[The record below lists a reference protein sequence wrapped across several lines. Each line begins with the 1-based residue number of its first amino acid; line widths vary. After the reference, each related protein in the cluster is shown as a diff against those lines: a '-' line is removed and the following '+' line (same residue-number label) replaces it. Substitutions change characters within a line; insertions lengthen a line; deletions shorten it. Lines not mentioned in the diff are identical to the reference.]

1 MIQVGHKINDFECD
15 AYHDGEIKKIRLS
28 FYEGK
33 WLVLLFYPAD
43 FAFVCPT
50 ELEEAADHYEP
61 RVLAALLLQIA
72 TINVWNRLN
81 ASTRAVAGRWG

>member
-1 MIQVGHKINDFECD
+1 MIQVGHKTNDFECD

-43 FAFVCPT
+43 FTFVCPT
-50 ELEEAADHYEP
+50 ELEDAARGHEGEVCPANWRPGKKTLRPGMD
-61 RVLAALLLQIA
+61 LIGK
-72 TINVWNRLN
+72 I
-81 ASTRAVAGRWG
+81 